1 MKNTKNR
8 KMLIAIAI
16 ALTAAIFAGMLV
28 ITSLSSQKTTV
39 YVFKN
44 NYEAGTAVTSD
55 MFSPLQIDS
64 KILMAGA
71 KGSVSTALI
80 TRETFT
86 SSVKNGDVLKLDVT
100 AGTPLMKSLLSSAA
114 NNDVEIRMDPTS
126 VAVTIAVNN
135 TTGVTNAIKPES
147 HVNVYATY
155 SSGGTYLLLENE
167 RVLSVIAKDGVLSGI
182 TLELNN
188 EKAIK
193 VINAANGGKL
203 YCGLVNGNG
212 YIYVEEE

>member
-16 ALTAAIFAGMLV
+16 AVTAAIFAGMLV

-167 RVLSVIAKDGVLSGI
+167 RVLSVIVKDGVLSGI